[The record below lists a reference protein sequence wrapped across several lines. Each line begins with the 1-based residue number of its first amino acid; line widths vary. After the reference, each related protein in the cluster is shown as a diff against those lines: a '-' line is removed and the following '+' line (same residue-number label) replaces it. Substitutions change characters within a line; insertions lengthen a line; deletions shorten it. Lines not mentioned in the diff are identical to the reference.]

1 MLRTGAPAVGPPDA
15 AAPAAP
21 AATPTGTTLS
31 QGVTKP
37 RARSKARAKPAA
49 SSGRV
54 RGKGVAPRA
63 PAQTPAPA
71 EQAGGEMSAPDSLET
86 DLRFPDPP
94 DADLPNVAWTGAE
107 PHPGDSPDEAPLS
120 VDTVSSA
127 QAPVPGPESSTGGA
141 VVPMVARAQLSADSG
156 GAIAGARSSVESPE
170 PPPIAELPVADAIGG
185 PAPTVDSRRND
196 ASPDV
201 SSTASGGGVDAPD
214 SDAPTVEPS
223 GAPAHT
229 ADSQKVGSPETEVP
243 LGDVTESGE
252 GLALASSVDF
262 SLAQLITPPGVEPAA
277 PPAAMRRRVVF
288 IDVENT
294 SNEAG
299 LSGVLDEVDLDGLG
313 TTTEAIAI
321 GNWRVIGQGLAR
333 SLAARGVQLVHSAPA
348 ARVRDWSDLWIAVQA
363 GIWLGRARAGDA
375 LDIISHDRAF
385 DAIGDAASRLGVGF
399 RRFTY
404 GRGVSKPEAESE
416 PRPTR
421 TASGDGGRKRG
432 GRGAGRGRG
441 TSTTTE
447 SAATS
452 QPALPPQ
459 AAGDAGEAHE
469 RRSATSGQIVSVL
482 RRLTADNPP
491 AGAAIDWL
499 VEGLKQA
506 GFHRPPGSLRLI
518 TRLKRIKDVEVLANG
533 RLRLASSAPNI
544 ESQSA
549 GGDTEARPAE
559 ADTTELDVSSPESG
573 PEIPSEVQI
582 GEQEGVV
589 PKRRSRRR
597 GGRRRGGG
605 GRQESTELPTAAG
618 NPPTEE
624 DG

>member
-1 MLRTGAPAVGPPDA
+1 
-15 AAPAAP
+15 
-21 AATPTGTTLS
+21 
-31 QGVTKP
+31 
-37 RARSKARAKPAA
+37 
-49 SSGRV
+49 
-54 RGKGVAPRA
+54 
-63 PAQTPAPA
+63 
-71 EQAGGEMSAPDSLET
+71 
-86 DLRFPDPP
+86 
-94 DADLPNVAWTGAE
+94 
-107 PHPGDSPDEAPLS
+107 
-120 VDTVSSA
+120 
-127 QAPVPGPESSTGGA
+127 
-141 VVPMVARAQLSADSG
+141 
-156 GAIAGARSSVESPE
+156 
-170 PPPIAELPVADAIGG
+170 
-185 PAPTVDSRRND
+185 
-196 ASPDV
+196 
-201 SSTASGGGVDAPD
+201 
-214 SDAPTVEPS
+214 
-223 GAPAHT
+223 
-229 ADSQKVGSPETEVP
+229 
-243 LGDVTESGE
+243 
-252 GLALASSVDF
+252 
-262 SLAQLITPPGVEPAA
+262 
-277 PPAAMRRRVVF
+277 VF

-421 TASGDGGRKRG
+421 TASGDGGRKRA

-441 TSTTTE
+441 TSTTID
-447 SAATS
+447 SAATP
-452 QPALPPQ
+452 QPALPTQ
-459 AAGDAGEAHE
+459 AAGDVGEADD

-533 RLRLASSAPNI
+533 RLRLASSAPKT

-605 GRQESTELPTAAG
+605 GRQDSTELPTAAG